1 MTAKLPAFSDA
12 RTTYQDRRG
21 TKKFTKG
28 TPLLEKP
35 VQKLEYNYY
44 YYCFPLLIHPPS
56 WKKTEIEEDE
66 LALVETKLYD
76 LKTN

>member
-35 VQKLEYNYY
+35 VQKLEYNYN

-56 WKKTEIEEDE
+56 CKKTE
-66 LALVETKLYD
+66 TKKMYWHW
-76 LKTN
+76 LKPNYMT